1 MSRWTPP
8 PLWGDPGV
16 VRERLGKVVKNIVFD
31 RERMR
36 VPALSAAHYRA
47 NFERTAGP
55 AIKVIEALSASDP
68 ARLSEFRREVE
79 ALAAEYFRDNVIRQD
94 YLLTRATKL

>member
-1 MSRWTPP
+1 MP
-8 PLWGDPGV
+8 
-16 VRERLGKVVKNIVFD
+16 
-31 RERMR
+31 

-68 ARLSEFRREVE
+68 ARLSEFRREFE

>member
-1 MSRWTPP
+1 MDSLTQFKEAQKQGWAHFAPLEAWTTPAAAR
-8 PLWGDPGV
+8 L
-16 VRERLGKVVKNIVFD
+16 VRHARIATA
-31 RERMR
+31 R
-36 VPALSAAHYRA
+36 

-68 ARLSEFRREVE
+68 ARLSEFRREFE
-79 ALAAEYFRDNVIRQD
+79 ALAAEYVRDNVIRQD

>member
-1 MSRWTPP
+1 MP
-8 PLWGDPGV
+8 
-16 VRERLGKVVKNIVFD
+16 
-31 RERMR
+31 

-94 YLLTRATKL
+94 YLLTRATTL